1 LQKKIVYQFKPF
13 VKIIRENYTNKYE
26 SKKNFHQIYLQN
38 STMVILKDKKKRIL
52 FLNEYRRGLRKKSL
66 GFPGGNIE
74 KKENP
79 IQAIKRELLEETGYI
94 AKNWKLLF
102 TYSRHGTYNCGK
114 DYIFFAENI
123 KEIDKEKKVEKIE
136 KKWMNKKQIIQSLDK
151 KKFETSGV
159 LAAVLFY
166 LYEKYD

>member
-1 LQKKIVYQFKPF
+1 LQKKVVYQFKPF
-13 VKIIRENYTNKYE
+13 IKIIRENYINKYE

-38 STMVILKDKKKRIL
+38 STMVILQDQKKRVL
-52 FLNEYRRGLRKKSL
+52 FLNEYRRGLKKKSL

-74 KKENP
+74 KKENS

-114 DYIFFAENI
+114 DYIFFAKNI
-123 KEIDKEKKVEKIE
+123 KKIETEKKVEKID